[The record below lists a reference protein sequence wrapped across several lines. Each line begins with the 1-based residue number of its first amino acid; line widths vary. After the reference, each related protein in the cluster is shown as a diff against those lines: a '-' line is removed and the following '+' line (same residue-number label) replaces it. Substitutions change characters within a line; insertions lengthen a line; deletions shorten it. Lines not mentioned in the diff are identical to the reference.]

1 MNKLIIYGDIH
12 GCYDEFIS
20 LRNKINPQKED
31 IEVCVGDIITK
42 GKDSIKIL
50 DFIIENNIKSVL
62 GNHEDKIIRYLN
74 HQKTN
79 EKNPII
85 LDNDE
90 QNIIDNL
97 TEKHIQFLEN
107 LPLFLRFENITI
119 VHGGLQNHM
128 NLDNLSKK
136 DKQKILRLRY
146 LDENYEYLTYG
157 KENEKSIFWADIY
170 DGSHGFVVYGH
181 QCSEKIRK
189 NKFAVGIDTGCVY
202 GNKLTAVIF
211 EQKNISTN
219 IFYQEFKEACIELKE
234 SIKNQ
239 NQKTTLDDL
248 IIELE
253 NK

>member
-12 GCYDEFIS
+12 GCYVEFIS
-20 LRNKINPQKED
+20 LRNQINPQKDD

-42 GKDSIKIL
+42 GKNSVRTL
-50 DFIIENNIKSVL
+50 NFIIKNNIKSIR

-74 HQKTN
+74 HKKSN
-79 EKNPII
+79 KKNPIV

-146 LDENYEYLTYG
+146 LDGNYEFLAYG
-157 KENEKSIFWADIY
+157 KEDEKSIFWADLY
-170 DGSHGFVVYGH
+170 DGNQGFIVYGH
-181 QCSEKIRK
+181 QWFQEIKKS
-189 NKFAVGIDTGCVY
+189 KFALGIDTGCVY
-202 GNKLTAVIF
+202 GNQLSAIVFPNIKEYPNYKIYS
-211 EQKNISTN
+211 QKAL
-219 IFYQEFKEACIELKE
+219 F
-234 SIKNQ
+234 
-239 NQKTTLDDL
+239 
-248 IIELE
+248 
-253 NK
+253 

>member
-12 GCYDEFIS
+12 GCYDEFIF
-20 LRNKINPQKED
+20 LRNKINPKKDD

-42 GKDSIKIL
+42 GKNSIKTL
-50 DFIIENNIKSVL
+50 EFIIENNIQSVL
-62 GNHEDKIIRYLN
+62 GNHEDKLLKNLN

-90 QNIIDNL
+90 QNIINNL

-128 NLDNLSKK
+128 NLDNLSEK

-146 LDENYEYLTYG
+146 LDENYEFLAYG
-157 KENEKSIFWADIY
+157 KEDEKSIFWADLY
-170 DGSHGFVVYGH
+170 DGNQGFIVYGH
-181 QCSEKIRK
+181 QWFQEIKKS
-189 NKFAVGIDTGCVY
+189 KFALGIDTGCVY
-202 GNKLTAVIF
+202 GNQLNAIVFPNIKEYPNYKIYS
-211 EQKNISTN
+211 QKAL
-219 IFYQEFKEACIELKE
+219 F
-234 SIKNQ
+234 
-239 NQKTTLDDL
+239 
-248 IIELE
+248 
-253 NK
+253 

>member
-20 LRNKINPQKED
+20 LRNKINPQKDD

-42 GKDSIKIL
+42 GKNSVKTL
-50 DFIIENNIKSVL
+50 NFIIKNNIKSIL

-74 HQKTN
+74 HQKSN
-79 EKNPII
+79 KKNPIV

-97 TEKHIQFLEN
+97 TEKYIQFLEN

-128 NLDNLSKK
+128 NLDNLSEK

-146 LDENYEYLTYG
+146 LDENYEFLAYG
-157 KENEKSIFWADIY
+157 KEDEKSIFWADLY
-170 DGSHGFVVYGH
+170 DGNQGFIVYGH
-181 QCSEKIRK
+181 QWFQEIKKS
-189 NKFAVGIDTGCVY
+189 KFALGIDTGCVY
-202 GNKLTAVIF
+202 GNQLSAIVFPNTKEYPNYKIYS
-211 EQKNISTN
+211 QKAL
-219 IFYQEFKEACIELKE
+219 F
-234 SIKNQ
+234 
-239 NQKTTLDDL
+239 
-248 IIELE
+248 
-253 NK
+253 